1 VTTIRE
7 AVLADADALG
17 RVHVEAWRAGYRGM
31 MPDEFLA
38 SLDGAARAARWR
50 ERLSAP
56 IDDRRLLVALDGAG
70 ALVGFAGVGPA
81 RDEPGPRGEL
91 YAINVAPA
99 AWGSGAA
106 TLLLAAATRALEELG
121 HREAILWV
129 LRQNARARRFY
140 EREGWK
146 QTGDRRD
153 TIKENGFAF
162 TVDELRYARA
172 VGAEPDRDV
181 GGHVIDAADRFRKR

>member
-1 VTTIRE
+1 MFVRE
-7 AVLADADALG
+7 AKPEDADAFG

-31 MPDEFLA
+31 MPDDFLA
-38 SLDGAARAARWR
+38 SLDPAVRGARWR
-50 ERLSAP
+50 ERLAKQPDGRAIFVITGDIGAP
-56 IDDRRLLVALDGAG
+56 Y
-70 ALVGFAGVGPA
+70 GFAGVGPA

-91 YAINVAPA
+91 YMINLLPA
-99 AWGSGAA
+99 AWGTGAA
-106 TLLLAAATRALEELG
+106 TMLLARATEALRNFG

-153 TIKENGFAF
+153 TISENGFTF
-162 TVDELRYARA
+162 EVDELRYGRA
-172 VGAEPDRDV
+172 L
-181 GGHVIDAADRFRKR
+181 